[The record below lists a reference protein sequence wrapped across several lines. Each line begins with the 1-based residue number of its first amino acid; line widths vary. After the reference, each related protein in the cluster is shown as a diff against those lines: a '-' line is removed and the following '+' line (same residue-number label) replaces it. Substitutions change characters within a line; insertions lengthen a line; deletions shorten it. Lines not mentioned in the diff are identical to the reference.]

1 MVQGAARSYTRASSG
16 RARRREQA
24 LIQARLA
31 RRERQ
36 AEPQGLGA
44 RLEHGARDG
53 WLSAERRRQA
63 CVRSAGCG
71 RGGCRVR
78 VPAGDV
84 RTAAP
89 EIPGPPFACESSV
102 DRLNRHSD
110 GAGFDSLLRTS
121 PAFRRLE
128 VFSREPRRPQDGFR
142 PTHGVALRGLR
153 MLLNA
158 YPHSVVDGDTGG
170 IWHSRLRYDVG

>member
-1 MVQGAARSYTRASSG
+1 M
-16 RARRREQA
+16 
-24 LIQARLA
+24 
-31 RRERQ
+31 
-36 AEPQGLGA
+36 
-44 RLEHGARDG
+44 
-53 WLSAERRRQA
+53 
-63 CVRSAGCG
+63 
-71 RGGCRVR
+71 
-78 VPAGDV
+78 

-158 YPHSVVDGDTGG
+158 YPHSVVDGDTGESG
-170 IWHSRLRYDVG
+170 IRDCDMTSVDLDGLRGGTRDTPRNRRRMRQQARAR